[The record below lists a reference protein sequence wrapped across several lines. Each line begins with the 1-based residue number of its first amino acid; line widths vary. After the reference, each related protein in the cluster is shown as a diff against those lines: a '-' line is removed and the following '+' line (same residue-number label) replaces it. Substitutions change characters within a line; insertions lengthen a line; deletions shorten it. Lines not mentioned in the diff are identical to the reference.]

1 MEDKKC
7 PSVESGKIKAKQCV
21 PLRRIVGVDYV
32 KDDDAKKFKKL
43 SKAHDLSFKVNY
55 FGLNDG

>member
-43 SKAHDLSFKVNY
+43 SKAHDLSFKVN
-55 FGLNDG
+55 